1 MDLFME
7 TKDWATALQPLID
20 KYNKEKH
27 PLEYGSLYQVLVMV
41 LLAAQDS
48 DAHINKLAPAFFKDF
63 PDMKALA
70 KANTDQLMEHLSG
83 VRFHANKIAWLQDI
97 ASVVKED
104 KNIPVTMKEL
114 TALKGIGRKSANVII
129 REAGAQAEGIMV
141 DLHVVRV
148 APRIGVVTEK
158 KDATKIEKQ
167 LMEILPK
174 KMWGEIGMAISH
186 LGREICR
193 PTNPKHSLCPV
204 NNVCDYCHAK
214 QENKG

>member
-97 ASVVKED
+97 ASVVKDD

-174 KMWGEIGMAISH
+174 NMWGEIGMAISH

-193 PTNPKHSLCPV
+193 PTNPKHSICPV
-204 NNVCDYCHAK
+204 SDVCDYCHAK
-214 QENKG
+214 QDNKG

>member
-7 TKDWATALQPLID
+7 TKDWAKALQPLID
-20 KYNKEKH
+20 KYEKEKH

-70 KANTDQLMEHLSG
+70 KANTEQLMQHLSG
-83 VRFHANKIAWLQDI
+83 VRFHDNKIAWLQDI

-104 KNIPVTMKEL
+104 RNIPLTMKEL
-114 TALKGIGRKSANVII
+114 TALKGIGRKSANVIL
-129 REAGAQAEGIMV
+129 REAGAPAEGIMV

-148 APRIGVVTEK
+148 APRLGIVSEK

-167 LMEILPK
+167 MMEILPK
-174 KMWGEIGMAISH
+174 QMWGEIGMAISH

-193 PTNPKHSLCPV
+193 PTNPKHSICPV
-204 NNVCDYCHAK
+204 SKDCEYCHA
-214 QENKG
+214 NNGPC

>member
-1 MDLFME
+1 MYMDLFME
-7 TKDWATALQPLID
+7 NKDWAKALQPIID
-20 KYNKEKH
+20 KYEKEKH
-27 PLEYGSLYQVLVMV
+27 PLDYGSLYQILVMV

-48 DAHINKLAPAFFKDF
+48 DANINKLAPAFFKKF

-70 KANTDQLMEHLSG
+70 KANTEQLTELLSG
-83 VRFHANKIAWLQDI
+83 VRFHGNKIAWLQDL

-104 KNIPVTMKEL
+104 KNIPTNMKEL

-129 REAGAQAEGIMV
+129 REAGTEAEGIMV

-148 APRIGVVTEK
+148 APRIGIVTEK
-158 KDATKIEKQ
+158 KDANKIEKQ
-167 LMEILPK
+167 LMEKLPK
-174 KMWGEIGMAISH
+174 TMWGEIGMAISH

-204 NNVCDYCHAK
+204 SDVCDYCKEK
-214 QENKG
+214 Q